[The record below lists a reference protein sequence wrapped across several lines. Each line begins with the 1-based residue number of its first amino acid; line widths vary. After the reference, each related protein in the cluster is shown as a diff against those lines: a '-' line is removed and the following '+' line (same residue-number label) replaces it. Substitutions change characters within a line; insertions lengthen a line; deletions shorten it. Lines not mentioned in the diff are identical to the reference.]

1 MTTLAVPGINIS
13 ILRQQ
18 TTTRRGLPLLISGR
32 VSALGLPLLAAVRV
46 TLEGPSFDPKVTNF
60 DTLGAPTGDYNVNII
75 ADQDGVYSVQAKAFP
90 PVVLPFA
97 PPGLP
102 SLLDI
107 LPPLAES
114 TSPPLIVG
122 QPFNGTV
129 GIDAPAGPS
138 RVPLPALSA
147 IEVRGAP
154 ITVGVSPAIPITIG
168 IPGAA
173 PGVFPTFPVPTGLAP
188 DVPAPTVIITEIV
201 APPVEEPAPPP
212 APGVIS
218 AQIVGFMLES

>member
-1 MTTLAVPGINIS
+1 MTTLAVPGVNIS

-32 VSALGLPLLAAVRV
+32 VSVLGLPIFAAVRV
-46 TLEGPSFDPKVTNF
+46 TLEGPSFDPRVTNF
-60 DTLGAPTGDYNVNII
+60 DTLAAPTGDYNVNII

-122 QPFNGTV
+122 QPLNGTV

-138 RVPLPALSA
+138 RVPLPALTR
-147 IEVRGAP
+147 IEVGAP
-154 ITVGVSPAIPITIG
+154 VTVGAPVIPITIG
-168 IPGAA
+168 APGAPA
-173 PGVFPTFPVPTGLAP
+173 FPAFPFPPPTGLPPTPPAA
-188 DVPAPTVIITEIV
+188 VPVIITEIV
-201 APPVEEPAPPP
+201 LPPEEEEVAP

-218 AQIVGFMLES
+218 AQIVGFTLES